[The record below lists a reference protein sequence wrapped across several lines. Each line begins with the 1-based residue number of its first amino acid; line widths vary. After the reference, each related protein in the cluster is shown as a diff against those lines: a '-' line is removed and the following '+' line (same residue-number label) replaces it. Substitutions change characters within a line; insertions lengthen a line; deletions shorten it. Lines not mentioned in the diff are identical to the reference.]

1 MRTQKERQDFTSAIV
16 KIQENKKPISNNEII
31 SMRLVQDMQID
42 NLSFEDMLLAI
53 KTTELRLYRLIE
65 LRELDEK
72 FKGND

>member
-1 MRTQKERQDFTSAIV
+1 MTTQKERQDFTSAIV

-31 SMRLVQDMQID
+31 SMRLVQDMQSD

>member
-1 MRTQKERQDFTSAIV
+1 MTTQKERQDFTSAIV

-31 SMRLVQDMQID
+31 SMRLVQDMQSD

-72 FKGND
+72 FKEND